1 MQRLN
6 RPAHAPLGMA
16 FFLFLGLAI
25 VPVSL
30 RAAGVHLSFSP
41 SLSAAADAWREIS
54 GVFGSSYQQSAD
66 PLVPD
71 VTNSDSDAKPSDSD
85 CTNHF
90 VACTGEAERVPLS
103 TPVPTV
109 IAPKSQCPRSAR
121 VIITVPALASVT
133 RSESD
138 STNVQAEV
146 KLEETTKL
154 LKSFAVMKLDA
165 VAHKSLNNVERR
177 SFRRNFAQREF
188 FKNIPAPA
196 SLRVLLQLK
205 PPVMAPSA
213 ARRPV
218 ECKLRLAATHRDDS
232 EQDAP
237 DNASSFDDFDL

>member
-30 RAAGVHLSFSP
+30 KAAGVHLSFSP

-54 GVFGSSYQQSAD
+54 EVFGASYQQSRDAQPPVVTNPD
-66 PLVPD
+66 SD
-71 VTNSDSDAKPSDSD
+71 VTPSDSD
-85 CTNHF
+85 CKNRF
-90 VACTGEAERVPLS
+90 VACTDEAKQIPLS
-103 TPVPTV
+103 IV
-109 IAPKSQCPRSAR
+109 
-121 VIITVPALASVT
+121 TVPAKISPKSRCSRSAHAVVTVLALPSVT
-133 RSESD
+133 LSESD
-138 STNVQAEV
+138 STSVQAEV

-154 LKSFAVMKLDA
+154 LKSIAVMKLDA
-165 VAHKSLNNVERR
+165 AHKSLNDVERR
-177 SFRRNFAQREF
+177 AAVQRSFARREY
-188 FKNIPAPA
+188 FKSIPAPA

-218 ECKLRLAATHRDDS
+218 ECKVRLASMHRDDS
-232 EQDAP
+232 EDTP